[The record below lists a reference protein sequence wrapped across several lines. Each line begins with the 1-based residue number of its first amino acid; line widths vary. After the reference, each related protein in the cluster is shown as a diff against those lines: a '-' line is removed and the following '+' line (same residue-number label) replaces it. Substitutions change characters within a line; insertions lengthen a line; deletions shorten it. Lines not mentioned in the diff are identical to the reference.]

1 MKYPNNPLITIIT
14 PTYNS
19 EKTINSNLNS
29 IAEQTYQNFEHLIID
44 NLSSDNT
51 VETIKNNNSKKT
63 IIYSEKDNGIFNA
76 INKGIQKSKG
86 DIICILHSDDFFFNK
101 YVLKNVV
108 DAFNLNGVD
117 AVYGD
122 LLYVRRKQIN
132 NIVRFWKS
140 SNYKLGIFL
149 KGWAPP
155 HPCFFVNKMSY
166 DRLGFYKEDLD
177 NASDFELM
185 YRFLEKNKISFKYLN
200 KTLVVM
206 RYGGESNKSIKNII
220 KQNLTIIKILG
231 INKNILKI
239 IFFLLFKFLNRIKQF
254 YKR

>member
-1 MKYPNNPLITIIT
+1 MKYLNNPLITIIT

-51 VETIKNNNSKKT
+51 IETIKNNNSKKI

-86 DIICILHSDDFFFNK
+86 DIISILHSDDFFFNK

-140 SNYKLGIFL
+140 SNYKSGIFL
-149 KGWAPP
+149 KGW
-155 HPCFFVNKMSY
+155 V
-166 DRLGFYKEDLD
+166 
-177 NASDFELM
+177 
-185 YRFLEKNKISFKYLN
+185 
-200 KTLVVM
+200 
-206 RYGGESNKSIKNII
+206 
-220 KQNLTIIKILG
+220 Q
-231 INKNILKI
+231 
-239 IFFLLFKFLNRIKQF
+239 
-254 YKR
+254 